1 MKRILAIIVVVCLL
15 LFGIP
20 VLVNSMI
27 NNSVEFF
34 ENEESNISFNRSYK
48 PRILYENVKRMNLIS
63 IDNDESVYGTEES
76 VFYINDISLEDIE
89 DILEDDTSGY
99 YLSNEEID
107 MVANVVMHEV
117 GGIYGT
123 NTYVTI
129 TYANGQSATYN
140 GSCILHKI
148 HAQVLLNQYNSSM
161 FPSSL
166 VSCIR
171 NYWMAGLEYS
181 GYYSSSNSTWQ
192 HCRNDVI
199 NILNNGFSIPS
210 NVYAATCDP
219 YFATWYPGY
228 HLYATVYW
236 NTGWYSGTF
245 YYYQYG

>member
-1 MKRILAIIVVVCLL
+1 MKKILVIIVVICLL
-15 LFGIP
+15 LFGIS
-20 VLVNSMI
+20 VLVNSAI
-27 NNSVEFF
+27 ENSVEFI
-34 ENEESNISFNRSYK
+34 ENEESNISFNRSYR
-48 PRILYENVKRMNLIS
+48 PRILYENIRRLDLTS
-63 IDNDESVYGTEES
+63 INNNESVYGTEES
-76 VFYINDISLEDIE
+76 VFYINDIAIE
-89 DILEDDTSGY
+89 DILEDGTSSSY

-117 GGIYGT
+117 GGIYG
-123 NTYVTI
+123 NNAYVTI
-129 TYANGQSATYN
+129 TYANGQFATYN

-166 VSCIR
+166 ASCIR
-171 NYWMAGLEYS
+171 NYWMSGLEYS

-199 NILNNGFSIPS
+199 DILNNGFSIPS

-228 HLYATVYW
+228 YLYATVYW
-236 NTGWYSGTF
+236 NTGWFSGTF

>member
-1 MKRILAIIVVVCLL
+1 MKKILVIIVVVFVVTCLL
-15 LFGIP
+15 LFGISA
-20 VLVNSMI
+20 LVNSAI
-27 NNSVEFF
+27 DNSVEF
-34 ENEESNISFNRSYK
+34 ENEEYSISFNRSYR
-48 PRILYENVKRMNLIS
+48 PRILYENIKRMNLIA
-63 IDNDESVYGTEES
+63 IDGDESVYGTEES
-76 VFYINDISLEDIE
+76 VFYINDITIE

-117 GGIYGT
+117 GGIYGS
-123 NTYVTI
+123 NAYVTI
-129 TYANGQSATYN
+129 TYANGQSVTYN

-161 FPSSL
+161 FSSSL
-166 VSCIR
+166 ASCIR
-171 NYWMAGLEYS
+171 NYWMSGLEYS

-199 NILNNGFSIPS
+199 DILNNGFSIPS

-228 HLYATVYW
+228 YLYATVYW
-236 NTGWYSGTF
+236 NTGWFSGTF